1 MAGDTGARVRV
12 GIMQPYFLPY
22 IGYFQLIAHCETF
35 VVYDD
40 IEYTKRGWI
49 NRNRILAAG
58 SAKTITLPLRRDSD
72 YRDVRD
78 REIASDFDAKKM
90 LALFQESYRHAPF
103 WESHRQLL
111 ESILRCPSRNLFD
124 FVANAIAK
132 IMESLDIETEVVVS
146 SSLAIDRA
154 LHGEERVLATCAA
167 LGATEYVNPIGG
179 VDLYSESAF
188 ADRGMRLSFLR
199 SRLTPYAQFS
209 FPYVE
214 ALSIVDTMM
223 FVAPDELDSRLRSD
237 YEIVRK

>member
-1 MAGDTGARVRV
+1 MQV

-22 IGYFQLIAHCETF
+22 IGYFQLIANCEKF

-58 SAKTITLPLRRDSD
+58 SARTITLPLRRDSD

-78 REIASDFDAKKM
+78 REIAPDFDAKDM
-90 LALFQESYRHAPF
+90 LALLQESYRRAPF
-103 WESHRQLL
+103 WGNYQELL
-111 ESILRCPSRNLFD
+111 ESILHCPSRNLFD
-124 FVANAIAK
+124 YVANAIMR
-132 IMESLDIETEVVVS
+132 IMECLDIRTEVVVS
-146 SSLAIDRA
+146 SSLGIDRA
-154 LHGEERVLATCAA
+154 LRGEERVLATCAA

-179 VDLYSESAF
+179 LDLYSASAF
-188 ADRGMRLSFLR
+188 ADRGMDLSFLR

-223 FVAPDELDSRLRSD
+223 FVAPDELDSRVRSD